1 MICNRLA
8 GQVAIVTGAAQ
19 GLGEAIAYRLAAE
32 GCVGVTIADMQQ
44 EKAQIVADKLVADYP
59 NCKSLAVA
67 VDVTSPEQVA
77 AMVKATTDAFGKL
90 DIMVSNAGILIAGD
104 ILDFDPGKWAKV
116 IEVNL
121 MGYMHCAQAAA
132 KVMEPNKS
140 GVIIQINSKS
150 GLKGSFRSSAY
161 AASKFGGIGLTQS
174 IAMDL
179 APYGIRVLSICPGNL
194 LDGTLWSES
203 LFVQYAEKWGLTVE
217 EVRKKYTD
225 QVPLGRGC
233 TYEDVTNMVAFL
245 ASDEASYMT
254 GEAIRV
260 AGGQL

>member
-1 MICNRLA
+1 MNCNRLA

-32 GCVGVTIADMQQ
+32 GCKGVTIADMQQ
-44 EKAQIVADKLVADYP
+44 EKAQVVADKLVADYP
-59 NCKSLAVA
+59 SCKALAVA
-67 VDVTSPEQVA
+67 VDVTNPDKVKE
-77 AMVKATTDAFGKL
+77 MVDKTVEAFGTL

-104 ILDFDPGKWAKV
+104 ILDFDPKKWAKV

-132 KVMEPNKS
+132 VVMEPNKK

-161 AASKFGGIGLTQS
+161 AASKFGGVGLTQS
-174 IAMDL
+174 ICMDL
-179 APYGIRVLSICPGNL
+179 APYGIRVNSICPGNL
-194 LDGTLWSES
+194 LDGTLWSDS
-203 LFVQYAEKWGLTVE
+203 LFEQYAVKWGITVE

-233 TYEDVTNMVAFL
+233 TYADVTNMVAFL
-245 ASDEASYMT
+245 ASDEASYIT
-254 GEAIRV
+254 GEAIKV